1 MRRTLVVALLVFAS
15 LAQAQNRPSEAEL
28 QAYLKDLC
36 DWTMTLDV
44 GSGQLKNTKD
54 TSWSIFINGNLARM
68 LMAGYQITGNRA
80 YLDEALRWADTFVQQ
95 QRIVITSKGEEGGY
109 WADAGPIGNIY
120 FGDAGTAATA
130 LALACRYASPARQQI
145 YQRAMDRYVR
155 FVYQGSIDDPQG
167 KGRGAAST
175 WFVESPAAKG
185 AIGTGYYRGHLSR
198 HPYTVATAT
207 TAAAFL
213 SEYFSLTRKPEI
225 ARDAYAAAN
234 WLLSIQAPEGGI
246 PYIID
251 GTSEIFW
258 PLAVMT
264 YCGEGFIGVHT
275 LVDDQVSRE
284 RIARGVKP
292 SIEWLLKTQNADGT
306 WGITRSDDQQRSPG
320 VLSLLN
326 WYYTKLDH
334 AERVRTSAARYITFL
349 LDPTN
354 TRTHGVKELVRT
366 TGFVGLAI
374 AEVLRPGI
382 TFQGGLAPDETPVDV
397 TTGGGYFPVMIGLGG
412 NEVLAVIRGGGAH
425 MGRGGRLDIVRTKDG
440 GKTWSAPRTA
450 VDSTEDDRN
459 PAFGVLKDGTILL
472 AYAVLSGY
480 DASEKRLSPDRS
492 QWSFD
497 GVYCM
502 ASHDRGTTW
511 SRPQRSEAIHKF
523 YAGEGAV
530 SPYGKII
537 QLRDG
542 TVVMPVYFEFH
553 DQRGN
558 ESYIFRSRDRGRSW
572 GEPSLLG
579 KHYNETSVVELADG
593 RLLAAMR
600 SEKGGHIATVHSSD
614 SGRTWTDPRVV
625 TRDSEHPADLIVTRA
640 GEVVLTFGQR
650 NRPFGAQALISHDG
664 GATWDQSRKM
674 ILAGDASNGD
684 CGYPS
689 SVELAGGRIL
699 TIYYQVGDTADAP
712 RSARAR
718 AITWEIPRGQMLP
731 LKKGD

>member
-1 MRRTLVVALLVFAS
+1 MKHTLLVTLLIFAS
-15 LAQAQNRPSEAEL
+15 SVQAEVRSNEADL
-28 QAYLKDLC
+28 QAYLKNLC
-36 DWTMTLDV
+36 DWTLTLDV

-54 TSWSIFINGNLARM
+54 SPWSIFINGNLARM

-80 YLDEALRWADTFVQQ
+80 YLDEALRWADTLVQQ

-130 LALACRYASPARQQI
+130 LAVACRFATPARQQI

-167 KGRGAAST
+167 KGRGAVTT

-185 AIGTGYYRGHLSR
+185 AIGTGYYRGHLSPQ
-198 HPYTVATAT
+198 PYTVSTAT

-213 SEYFSLTRKPEI
+213 SQYFALTRKPEI
-225 ARDAYAAAN
+225 ARDAYAAAS
-234 WLLSIQAPEGGI
+234 WLMSTQTPENGI

-251 GTSEIFW
+251 GTSQVHW

-275 LVDDQVSRE
+275 LVDDKVARAGLE
-284 RIARGVKP
+284 RGVKP
-292 SIEWLLKTQNADGT
+292 SIDWLVKTQNPDGT
-306 WGITRSDDQQRSPG
+306 WGEKRSDDQQRSAG
-320 VLSLLN
+320 ALSLLN
-326 WYYTKLDH
+326 WYYLKADRDD
-334 AERVRTSAARYITFL
+334 RVRAAVDKYIGFL
-349 LDPTN
+349 LDPAN
-354 TRTHGVKELVRT
+354 SRMHGVKELVRT

-382 TFQGGLAPDETPVDV
+382 TFHAGLAPSTAATNV
-397 TTGGGYFPVMIGLGG
+397 TTGGGYFPVMISLGG
-412 NEVLAVIRGGGAH
+412 DHALAVVRGGAAH
-425 MGRGGRLDIVRTKDG
+425 IGRAGRLDIVRSKDG

-450 VDSTEDDRN
+450 IDGPEDDRN
-459 PAFGVLKDGTILL
+459 PAFGVLKDGTVLL

-480 DASEKRLSPDRS
+480 DASGLRLRPSRAN
-492 QWSFD
+492 WLFD

-502 ASHDRGTTW
+502 TSRDKGTTW
-511 SRPQRSEAIHKF
+511 SKPVRSEAIHKF
-523 YAGEGAV
+523 YAGQGAV

-542 TVVMPVYFEFH
+542 QIVMPVYFEFH

-558 ESYIFRSRDRGRSW
+558 ESYIFRSRDGGRTW

-579 KHYNETSVVELADG
+579 KHFNETSVVELPDG

-600 SEKGGHIATVHSSD
+600 SEKSGHVAMVHSSD
-614 SGRTWTDPRVV
+614 GGRTWSEPRVA

-650 NRPFGAQALISHDG
+650 NRPLGAQAMLSRDG
-664 GATWDQSRKM
+664 GVTWDQDRKM
-674 ILAGDASNGD
+674 ILANDAPNGD

-689 SVELAGGRIL
+689 SVELSGGRIL
-699 TIYYQVGDTADAP
+699 TMFYQVDDSSDAP

-718 AITWEIPRGQMLP
+718 AIAWEIPRRQTLP
-731 LKKGD
+731 